1 MVTYGQSS
9 FLLWSQLVSYKM
21 YCLDIRLI
29 AFMAKQWT
37 LYPICN
43 VLHLSSLKVFYEKY
57 FDGHS
62 FDFVT
67 PYNAN
72 HSLGPGTV
80 GFGGES
86 QSFFMVSAALC
97 LALILCHTAWGV
109 VTFHGYDERKY
120 HYVAFVWAAHYL
132 FSCLVS

>member
-1 MVTYGQSS
+1 MIKPTNPGSN
-9 FLLWSQLVSYKM
+9 L
-21 YCLDIRLI
+21 
-29 AFMAKQWT
+29 T
-37 LYPICN
+37 LSHN
-43 VLHLSSLKVFYEKY
+43 
-57 FDGHS
+57 
-62 FDFVT
+62 
-67 PYNAN
+67 
-72 HSLGPGTV
+72 SLGPGTV

-132 FSCLVS
+132 FSCLVSSASLSKEICNNRYQYE

>member
-1 MVTYGQSS
+1 M
-9 FLLWSQLVSYKM
+9 
-21 YCLDIRLI
+21 
-29 AFMAKQWT
+29 
-37 LYPICN
+37 
-43 VLHLSSLKVFYEKY
+43 
-57 FDGHS
+57 
-62 FDFVT
+62 
-67 PYNAN
+67 
-72 HSLGPGTV
+72 